1 MTAATARGSLRLCA
15 RDEEDLGVV
24 AACLQD
30 ARVPVR
36 EMCFSAAEG
45 RFMAAFTRF
54 QRERLPDPTA
64 CEGLT
69 QCHAALVVQ
78 HVEAVQ
84 PGGLEERD
92 DGAERELLTTLAD
105 PVPPPATGSGSAAN
119 GVARHVTLLFAGGA
133 AIRLRVASLD
143 CRLEDFDE
151 PWRSPVQPC
160 DHFARAAAEARR
172 DAGR

>member
-1 MTAATARGSLRLCA
+1 MTAAARGSLRLCA

-64 CEGLT
+64 ACEGMT

-78 HVEAVQ
+78 HVETVQ
-84 PGGLEERD
+84 HRGLDELD
-92 DGAERELLTTLAD
+92 DGAELELLTILAD
-105 PVPPPATGSGSAAN
+105 PVSPPATGSGSAAN
-119 GVARHVTLLFAGGA
+119 GAARHVTLLFAGGA